1 MRTIGHVIINAI
13 SSLLIIIWNI
23 SSRWTC
29 TPVASLNQ
37 VTAIDQHIL
46 LDTLENQFSQN
57 IRISMMHKLLHAYVN
72 MYMCVRIPFFL
83 NALLHEADFSVGL
96 P

>member
-13 SSLLIIIWNI
+13 NSLLIIIWNI

-46 LDTLENQFSQN
+46 LDTLENQSSQN
-57 IRISMMHKLLHAYVN
+57 IRI
-72 MYMCVRIPFFL
+72 
-83 NALLHEADFSVGL
+83 
-96 P
+96 